1 MSKIIQEYN
10 FKRPPLTEEE
20 KLEKEKEF
28 LGFDKI
34 PEQIPTRKKG
44 AARKE
49 PSKVLFIRAPESFWN
64 DLQEIVES
72 TGLTQN
78 AVCLD
83 LLRTAIKKKLIE
95 IRE

>member
-1 MSKIIQEYN
+1 MVKQELT
-10 FKRPPLTEEE
+10 FKKPPLTAEE
-20 KLEKEKEF
+20 KLEKEKAF
-28 LGFDKI
+28 LGYDNI
-34 PEQIPTRKKG
+34 PKNIERKKG
-44 AARKE
+44 AAKKE

-64 DLQEIVES
+64 NLQEIVEL

-95 IRE
+95 LKG